1 MNIPALKS
9 EAAKATVRPA
19 RFRVGD
25 AVRVKRLFPIGHV
38 RTPYYC
44 RGKPGVV
51 ERLCGAFPNPEEL
64 AYGRSG
70 LPAQPLYR
78 VRFRMLD
85 LWDDYAGSPLDT
97 TDIEIYDHW
106 LDAAAESP

>member
-1 MNIPALKS
+1 MTAVTLKVPPLP
-9 EAAKATVRPA
+9 VR
-19 RFRVGD
+19 FGLGD
-25 AVRVKRLFPIGHV
+25 TVRVKQLYPIGHV

-44 RGKPGVV
+44 RGKTGVV
-51 ERLCGAFPNPEEL
+51 ERCCGAFPNPEEL

-78 VRFRMLD
+78 VRFRMRD
-85 LWDDYAGSPLDT
+85 LWDDYSGSALDV

-106 LDAAAESP
+106 LEAPEKS